1 MEMGAELFVF
11 GVGSIVDFR
20 SASVH
25 ASPPEALR
33 TYTWIHLFHGLPS
46 GWGRYISVPPFAIR
60 GETAG
65 SCHAFRVPSGFR
77 ALF

>member
-25 ASPPEALR
+25 ASPPRGPEN
-33 TYTWIHLFHGLPS
+33 IHMDSFVS
-46 GWGRYISVPPFAIR
+46 RFAIR
-60 GETAG
+60 MG
-65 SCHAFRVPSGFR
+65 SLHLGATVCHQR
-77 ALF
+77 